1 MSLRAAYLNLGSFFG
16 VTKKETLF
24 PNSQIKTVAAER
36 MAEKSSNL
44 YLIPSATTWTCQFSA
59 LASKKMPNPLCCCQ
73 YTLFPARKTER
84 KKGTQPNKKA
94 KKKKKGIEGS

>member
-16 VTKKETLF
+16 VAIKETLF

-59 LASKKMPNPLCCCQ
+59 LASKKNAKSSLLSIHAFSLTQ
-73 YTLFPARKTER
+73 NR
-84 KKGTQPNKKA
+84 KKKRHPT
-94 KKKKKGIEGS
+94 E